1 MSNIRNKK
9 ETDRRLFKRAD
20 MRELA
25 AHPVEVHM
33 DTKRSE
39 DVLRSFK
46 RYLWGRYPLF
56 AFILIEEM
64 DQEVIEYKAESAE

>member
-9 ETDRRLFKRAD
+9 ETDRRLFERAD

-39 DVLRSFK
+39 DVLRSFE

-56 AFILIEEM
+56 SSILIEEM
-64 DQEVIEYKAESAE
+64 DQEVIEYNAEPTE